1 MHIHHKN
8 INKALSWLNW
18 ILDWEKINSKK
29 YGKYECASR
38 PNEGIDSK
46 FFKDVVWL
54 IWSVIHKI
62 AQLRSTMGMSMS
74 MTHEWNKQIQCLWQL
89 YTNKFT
95 PSTRAKK
102 QNYILWSML
111 YITET
116 IDYAVSLVDRP
127 ELLFQSLLGF
137 DKIIVSLKSQQV
149 THNNAH
155 QTMLNVVVENNYM
168 KPQNFEEL
176 EKKKRDIILA
186 KERAQ
191 KEQLAKQKKINVDSL
206 DKLTE
211 ISKLDKYLFS

>member
-1 MHIHHKN
+1 
-8 INKALSWLNW
+8 
-18 ILDWEKINSKK
+18 
-29 YGKYECASR
+29 
-38 PNEGIDSK
+38 
-46 FFKDVVWL
+46 
-54 IWSVIHKI
+54 
-62 AQLRSTMGMSMS
+62 
-74 MTHEWNKQIQCLWQL
+74 
-89 YTNKFT
+89 
-95 PSTRAKK
+95 
-102 QNYILWSML
+102 ML

-116 IDYAVSLVDRP
+116 IDYAVPLVDRP

-149 THNNAH
+149 IHNNLN
-155 QTMLNVVVENNYM
+155 QTILNVVVENNYM

>member
-1 MHIHHKN
+1 
-8 INKALSWLNW
+8 
-18 ILDWEKINSKK
+18 
-29 YGKYECASR
+29 
-38 PNEGIDSK
+38 
-46 FFKDVVWL
+46 
-54 IWSVIHKI
+54 
-62 AQLRSTMGMSMS
+62 
-74 MTHEWNKQIQCLWQL
+74 
-89 YTNKFT
+89 
-95 PSTRAKK
+95 
-102 QNYILWSML
+102 ML

-116 IDYAVSLVDRP
+116 IDYTVSLVDRP

-149 THNNAH
+149 IHNNVN
-155 QTMLNVVVENNYM
+155 QNLINVVVENNYM

-191 KEQLAKQKKINVDSL
+191 KEQLAKQKKINIDSL

>member
-1 MHIHHKN
+1 
-8 INKALSWLNW
+8 
-18 ILDWEKINSKK
+18 
-29 YGKYECASR
+29 
-38 PNEGIDSK
+38 
-46 FFKDVVWL
+46 
-54 IWSVIHKI
+54 
-62 AQLRSTMGMSMS
+62 
-74 MTHEWNKQIQCLWQL
+74 
-89 YTNKFT
+89 
-95 PSTRAKK
+95 
-102 QNYILWSML
+102 ML

-116 IDYAVSLVDRP
+116 IDYAVPLVDRP

-149 THNNAH
+149 IHNNLN
-155 QTMLNVVVENNYM
+155 QNILNVVVENNYM

-191 KEQLAKQKKINVDSL
+191 KEQLAKQKKINIDSL

>member
-1 MHIHHKN
+1 
-8 INKALSWLNW
+8 
-18 ILDWEKINSKK
+18 
-29 YGKYECASR
+29 
-38 PNEGIDSK
+38 
-46 FFKDVVWL
+46 
-54 IWSVIHKI
+54 
-62 AQLRSTMGMSMS
+62 
-74 MTHEWNKQIQCLWQL
+74 
-89 YTNKFT
+89 
-95 PSTRAKK
+95 
-102 QNYILWSML
+102 ML

-116 IDYAVSLVDRP
+116 IDYAVPLVDRP

-149 THNNAH
+149 IHNNVN
-155 QTMLNVVVENNYM
+155 QTILNVVVENNYM

-176 EKKKRDIILA
+176 EKKKRDIIIA